1 MIKSQKTEKYR
12 NKLVESLL
20 RQKIIKKVEIEKAF
34 RKVKRELF
42 LPNFPLSEVYA
53 DASVITKT
61 IGITPVSSST
71 SPSLMASMLEIL
83 DLKSGHKVLEI
94 GTGTGYNAAILT
106 EIAGKQENVYS
117 LDIDKKTV
125 TEATKYLNNA
135 GYQKI
140 NLLCRDG
147 AKGWPE
153 KIKFDRIIFTASVK
167 KIPLKVIDQLKVGGL
182 VVLPLWIN
190 GTQITPALIK
200 KKNGTL
206 VSQSTTIG
214 GFMPLR
220 KKTINQILNHSK
232 FKNHKESILI
242 CSEKPKYFNYEK
254 LVKLL
259 KTKPKI
265 IKTNF
270 KKITLPRA
278 GNFFRFL
285 ATQEPKSVEIFIEK
299 PIKSLFLQNSGA
311 GIIDLVHNSACLFTE
326 KNQIQL
332 YGGDLAFDKISKMY
346 QKWVNLDFPDFNRF
360 NFKFSKDCSQ
370 YSLSTDKIKEVKKN

>member
-1 MIKSQKTEKYR
+1 MTKSQKTEKYR

-20 RQKIIKKVEIEKAF
+20 RQKIIKKIEIEKAF
-34 RKVKRELF
+34 RTVNRELF

-61 IGITPVSSST
+61 IGVTPVSSST
-71 SPSLMASMLEIL
+71 SPSLMALMLDIL
-83 DLKSGHKVLEI
+83 DLKSGQKVLEI
-94 GTGTGYNAAILT
+94 GTGTGYNAAILA
-106 EIAGKQENVYS
+106 EIIGNQENVYS
-117 LDIDKKTV
+117 LDIDKETV
-125 TEATKYLNNA
+125 IEATKNLNNA

-140 NLLCRDG
+140 NLFCRDG

-190 GTQITPALIK
+190 GTQITPALK
-200 KKNGTL
+200 KKKDGTL
-206 VSQSTTIG
+206 ISQSATIG

-220 KKTINQILNHSK
+220 KKTINQILNHSN
-232 FKNHKESILI
+232 FKNPKESILI
-242 CSEKPKYFNYEK
+242 CSEKPQYFNYK
-254 LVKLL
+254 KVVKLL

-265 IKTNF
+265 VKADF
-270 KKITLPRA
+270 KKLTLPRA

-299 PIKSLFLQNSGA
+299 PIAGLFLKNSGA
-311 GIIDLVHNSACLFTE
+311 GIIDLAHNSACLFSE

-332 YGGDLAFDKISKMY
+332 YGSDLAFNKISRIY
-346 QKWVNLDFPDFNRF
+346 HKWESLAFPDYNRF
-360 NFKFSKDCSQ
+360 NFEFSNDCSR
-370 YSLSTDKIKEVKKN
+370 YSLSVNPLKEVK

>member
-1 MIKSQKTEKYR
+1 MTKSQKTENYR
-12 NKLVESLL
+12 NKLVQSLL
-20 RQKIIKKVEIEKAF
+20 RQKIIKKIEIEKAF

-42 LPNFPLSEVYA
+42 LPSFPLSEVYT

-83 DLKSGHKVLEI
+83 DLKSGQKVLEI
-94 GTGTGYNAAILT
+94 GTGTGYNAAILA
-106 EIAGKQENVYS
+106 EIIGNQENVYS
-117 LDIDKKTV
+117 LDIDKETI
-125 TEATKYLNNA
+125 TEATKNLNNA

-147 AKGWPE
+147 ARGYPG
-153 KIKFDRIIFTASVK
+153 KIIFDRIIFTASVK
-167 KIPLKVIDQLKVGGL
+167 KIPQKVVNQLKVGGI

-200 KKNGTL
+200 KKDGTL
-206 VSQSTTIG
+206 VSQTATLG

-220 KKTINQILNHSK
+220 KKTINQILNHPDSK
-232 FKNHKESILI
+232 NLKENILI

-265 IKTNF
+265 IKPIF
-270 KKITLPRA
+270 KKLTLPRA

-285 ATQEPKSVEIFIEK
+285 ATEESKSVEIFIEK
-299 PIKSLFLQNSGA
+299 PVSGLFLRDSGA
-311 GIIDLVHNSACLFTE
+311 GIIDLAHNSACLFSE
-326 KNQIQL
+326 KNQIQS
-332 YGGDLAFDKISKMY
+332 YGSDYAFNKISKTY
-346 QKWVNLDFPDFNRF
+346 QKWGDLDFPDFNRF
-360 NFKFSKDCSQ
+360 NFKFSKDYSR
-370 YSLSTDKIKEVKKN
+370 YSLSINNLKEVK